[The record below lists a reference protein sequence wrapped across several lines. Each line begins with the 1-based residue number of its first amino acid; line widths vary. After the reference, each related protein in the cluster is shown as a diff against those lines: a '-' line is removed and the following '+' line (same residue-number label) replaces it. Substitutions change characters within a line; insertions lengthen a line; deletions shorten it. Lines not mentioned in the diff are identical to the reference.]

1 MFYYNIKGLIR
12 ICFSLLV
19 LAGATTFSN
28 YGVAQAESKTEEL
41 IVLDSEVGEQL
52 LFTSQARR
60 DYLPLSL
67 EFVTQDNLAYCGVA
81 TIVMV
86 LNALDIEAPVA
97 PNHKIPGVVSYR
109 FFTQENVFENEKTH
123 DVIKP
128 ELIAKQGM
136 TLEELGGLFKS
147 YPVVVQTFHGEDVSL
162 EQFRKLAV
170 QNLRQAGNFLVVNY
184 LRPSLGQ
191 KGGGHI
197 SPVAA
202 YHEQSD
208 QFLILDVARYRY
220 SPVWVKA
227 ETLWSAINTV
237 DSTSGKTRGFIL
249 INPSKTIG
257 LTE

>member
-1 MFYYNIKGLIR
+1 M
-12 ICFSLLV
+12 
-19 LAGATTFSN
+19 
-28 YGVAQAESKTEEL
+28 
-41 IVLDSEVGEQL
+41 
-52 LFTSQARR
+52 
-60 DYLPLSL
+60 
-67 EFVTQDNLAYCGVA
+67 
-81 TIVMV
+81 
-86 LNALDIEAPVA
+86 
-97 PNHKIPGVVSYR
+97 
-109 FFTQENVFENEKTH
+109 
-123 DVIKP
+123 IKP

-147 YPVVVQTFHGEDVSL
+147 YPVVVQTFHGEEVSL

-170 QNLRQAGNFLVVNY
+170 QNLRQAENFLVVNY
-184 LRPSLGQ
+184 LRRSLGQ

-227 ETLWSAINTV
+227 ETLWEAINTV

>member
-1 MFYYNIKGLIR
+1 MFYYSIKDLIR
-12 ICFSLLV
+12 VCFSFLV
-19 LAGATTFSN
+19 LVGATTFAN
-28 YGVAQAESKTEEL
+28 CGIAQAPSKTEEL

-52 LFTSQARR
+52 LFTSPARR

-81 TIVMV
+81 TLVMV

-123 DVIKP
+123 NVIKP

-227 ETLWSAINTV
+227 ETLWEAMNTI
-237 DSTSGKTRGFIL
+237 DSVSGKTRGFIL
-249 INPSKTIG
+249 INP
-257 LTE
+257 

>member
-1 MFYYNIKGLIR
+1 MFSYSIKDSIKAG
-12 ICFSLLV
+12 CSFLV
-19 LAGATTFSN
+19 LLGAIT
-28 YGVAQAESKTEEL
+28 VASCGTDQIQSQTGEL

-52 LFTSQARR
+52 LLTSQARR

-81 TIVMV
+81 TLIMV
-86 LNALDIEAPVA
+86 LNALDIEAPVSA
-97 PNHKIPGVVSYR
+97 NHNIPNLVSYR
-109 FFTQENVFENEKTH
+109 FFTQENVFENELTH

-136 TLEELGGLFKS
+136 TLEELAGLFKS
-147 YPVVVQTFHGEDVSL
+147 YPVEVETFHGEEVSL
-162 EQFRKLAV
+162 EQFRKLAI
-170 QNLRQAGNFLVVNY
+170 QNLQQAGNFLVVNY
-184 LRPSLGQ
+184 LRRSLGQ

-202 YHEQSD
+202 YHQQSD

-227 ETLWSAINTV
+227 ETLWEAMNTI
-237 DSTSGKTRGFIL
+237 DSVSGKTRGLVMIKA
-249 INPSKTIG
+249 ND
-257 LTE
+257 TEP

>member
-1 MFYYNIKGLIR
+1 MFHYSIKDFIR
-12 ICFSLLV
+12 VCFSFLV
-19 LAGATTFSN
+19 IVGATTFVN
-28 YGVAQAESKTEEL
+28 CGIAQTTSKSEEL

-52 LFTSQARR
+52 LFSSQARS

-81 TIVMV
+81 TLVMV

-97 PNHKIPGVVSYR
+97 ANHKIPGVVSYR
-109 FFTQENVFENEKTH
+109 FFTQENVFENKKTD

-147 YPVVVQTFHGEDVSL
+147 YPVVAETFHGEDISL

-170 QNLRQAGNFLVVNY
+170 QNLQQPGNFLVVNY
-184 LRPSLGQ
+184 LRRSLGQ

-220 SPVWVKA
+220 SPVWVEA
-227 ETLWSAINTV
+227 EALWEAMNTIDSA
-237 DSTSGKTRGFIL
+237 SGKTRGL
-249 INPSKTIG
+249 VMLAANDTVD
-257 LTE
+257 